1 MSTTDKTMRADARRN
16 REKLLEAAAELFAAE
31 GTDVSLEA
39 VAKRAGVG
47 IGTLYRNFPTREALI
62 AETYRNEVAHVADG
76 ADELLA
82 TLPADQ
88 AMEEWL
94 ERFIAYAAAKRGMG
108 DALKQLAVSREELFP
123 EARRRIGETIDTLLQ
138 AGVEAGTIRPDVSAD
153 DVYRATMAIWNI
165 PAGDDWIG
173 QARVVLRLVMDG
185 LRYGASRG
193 A

>member
-1 MSTTDKTMRADARRN
+1 MSTVDKTMRADARRN

-31 GTDVSLEA
+31 GSDVSLET

-47 IGTLYRNFPTREALI
+47 IGTLYRHFPTRDALI
-62 AETYRNEVAHVADG
+62 TETYRNEVAHVADG

-88 AMEEWL
+88 AMEQWL
-94 ERFIAYAAAKRGMG
+94 ERFMAYAAAKRGMA
-108 DALKQLAVSREELFP
+108 DALKQMSVSREELFP
-123 EARRRIGETIDTLLQ
+123 EARRRIGETIDTLLR
-138 AGVEAGTIRPDVSAD
+138 AGVDAGTIRPDMTAD

-165 PAGDDWIG
+165 PAGDDWIA
-173 QARVVLRLVMDG
+173 QARIVLRLVMDG

-193 A
+193 

>member
-1 MSTTDKTMRADARRN
+1 MSTVDKTMRADARRN
-16 REKLLEAAAELFAAE
+16 REKLLEAAAELFASE

-47 IGTLYRNFPTREALI
+47 IGTLYRHFPTRDALI
-62 AETYRNEVAHVADG
+62 AETYRNEVAHVAEG
-76 ADELLA
+76 AHELLA
-82 TLPADQ
+82 TMPADQ

-108 DALKQLAVSREELFP
+108 SALKQMAISREELFP
-123 EARRRIGETIDTLLQ
+123 EARRRIEETIGTLLA

-153 DVYRATMAIWNI
+153 DVYRATTAIWDI
-165 PAGDDWIG
+165 PSGEAWAD
-173 QARVVLRLVMDG
+173 QARVVLRLIMDG

-193 A
+193 